1 MSGAHH
7 SMFEFPDVSCL
18 LWKQFLYLSVI
29 ISPLWRARAGCT
41 SMERPEISPEPKR
54 RDFIKKSC
62 AVIIGAV
69 TALVP
74 AISGLLVLL
83 DPLRRKAQDNDAVLI
98 ASLSSLP
105 VDGVPRK
112 FPVVADH
119 TDAWNRVP
127 RVPIGAVYLRRIGD
141 KQIQAFNVIC
151 PHAGC
156 FVDYDLSRK
165 GYHCPCHNSSFG
177 VDGTIADPKSP
188 SPRGLDELEVE
199 IRSGNEIW
207 VKFQNFRAG
216 GKEKI
221 PV

>member
-1 MSGAHH
+1 
-7 SMFEFPDVSCL
+7 
-18 LWKQFLYLSVI
+18 
-29 ISPLWRARAGCT
+29 
-41 SMERPEISPEPKR
+41 MERPEIPPEPKR

-62 AVIIGAV
+62 AAIIGGL
-69 TALVP
+69 TCLVP
-74 AISGLLVLL
+74 AISGLLVFL
-83 DPLRRKAQDNDAVLI
+83 DPLRRKTRDNDAVLI

-105 VDGVPRK
+105 EDGVPRK
-112 FPVVADH
+112 FPVIADH
-119 TDAWNRVP
+119 TDAWNRMP

-165 GYHCPCHNSSFG
+165 SYHCPCHNSSFG
-177 VDGTIADPKSP
+177 VDGKIADPKSP

-199 IRSGNEIW
+199 IRSDNEIW

-216 GKEKI
+216 EKEKI